1 MMELY
6 LFVALFFNLCPDVS
20 DGGQVCDAPGV
31 DGGFF
36 GFFYC
41 HRGVD
46 QLLRFTNQK

>member
-36 GFFYC
+36 GFFIVTAVSISFC
-41 HRGVD
+41 V
-46 QLLRFTNQK
+46 LPTMK